1 MVLKKS
7 NLIKRKADLEYISKK
22 TKLSTDRASILT
34 EEPQDF
40 HLLID
45 QLSLKRHYIKDLKK
59 VSFPLLFKLKLFK
72 NAQKFDFNLEE
83 KAHVADTVC
92 KYFNPRNKNKRRELS
107 LTTDST
113 EKSALVA
120 FCLISLFFH
129 DFQKEMG
136 EYVPPG
142 FRNWEDYITKGL
154 SSGKSINI
162 ELSKHVRE
170 WMEIIQKTKKEI
182 DKYEY

>member
-1 MVLKKS
+1 MVLKRS

-22 TKLSTDRASILT
+22 TKLSTDRASVLT
-34 EEPQDF
+34 EEPLDF

-72 NAQKFDFNLEE
+72 NAQGYNFKIGE
-83 KAHVADTVC
+83 KAYVADTLC
-92 KYFNPRNKNKRRELS
+92 KYFNPRSKNKKRELS

-120 FCLISLFFH
+120 FCLISLFFQ
-129 DFQKEMG
+129 DFRKEMG
-136 EYVPPG
+136 DYVPSG
-142 FRNWEDYITKGL
+142 FRNWEDYIEKGL

-162 ELSKHVRE
+162 ELSKHVIE
-170 WMEIIQKTKKEI
+170 WMGIIQKTKKEI
-182 DKYEY
+182 DKHEY

>member
-1 MVLKKS
+1 MVLKRP

-22 TKLSTDRASILT
+22 TKLSTDRASVLT

-59 VSFPLLFKLKLFK
+59 VSFSLLFKLKLFK
-72 NAQKFDFNLEE
+72 NAQDFNFKIEE
-83 KAHVADTVC
+83 KAYVADTVC
-92 KYFNPRNKNKRRELS
+92 KYFNPRNKSKKKELS

-113 EKSALVA
+113 EKSALIA
-120 FCLISLFFH
+120 FCLISLFFS

-136 EYVPPG
+136 DYVPHG
-142 FRNWEDYITKGL
+142 FRNWEDYIVKGL
-154 SSGKSINI
+154 SRGKSLNI

-170 WMEIIQKTKKEI
+170 WMEVIQKTKKEI
-182 DKYEY
+182 DRYEY

>member
-1 MVLKKS
+1 MVLKRS

-22 TKLSTDRASILT
+22 TKLSTDRASVLT

-40 HLLID
+40 HLLVD

-72 NAQKFDFNLEE
+72 NAQNYAFKIEE
-83 KAHVADTVC
+83 KAYVADTVC
-92 KYFNPRNKNKRRELS
+92 KYFNPRNKNRKKELS

-120 FCLISLFFH
+120 FCLISLFFQ

-136 EYVPPG
+136 DYVPHG
-142 FRNWEDYITKGL
+142 FKNWEDYIVKGL

-182 DKYEY
+182 DKHEY

>member
-1 MVLKKS
+1 MVLKRP

-34 EEPQDF
+34 EEPLDF
-40 HLLID
+40 HLLVD

-59 VSFPLLFKLKLFK
+59 VSFSLLFKLKLFK
-72 NAQKFDFNLEE
+72 NAQNFDFKVEE
-83 KAHVADTVC
+83 KAYVADSVC
-92 KYFNPRNKNKRRELS
+92 KYFNPRNKSKKRELS

-113 EKSALVA
+113 EKSALIA
-120 FCLISLFFH
+120 FCLISLFFG
-129 DFQKEMG
+129 DFHKEMG
-136 EYVPPG
+136 EYVPHG
-142 FRNWEDYITKGL
+142 FKDWEDYIAKGL

-182 DKYEY
+182 DRYEY